1 MAISLEKGQKVE
13 LTKTNPGLKKIKVGL
28 GWDIKKPDAG
38 IDFDLDALAFLLN
51 STDKVRGEKDLV
63 FYNNLKHES
72 GAVVH
77 SGDNKT
83 GLGEGDDEMITLE
96 FDKVP
101 ADVNKI
107 SFAITIHDAEVRKQN
122 FGMVSNAFV
131 RVVDLDTNVE
141 LVRYDLGE
149 DYSTNTAVIAGDVY
163 RHQDGW
169 KFNAIGSGFQ
179 GGLAALMKN
188 YGI

>member
-1 MAISLEKGQKVE
+1 MAISLEKGQKVD

-28 GWDIKKPDAG
+28 GWDIKKFDTG
-38 IDFDLDALAFLLN
+38 TDFDLDSLAFLLN
-51 STDKVRGEKDLV
+51 STDKVRGEKDFV

-72 GAVVH
+72 GAVIH

-101 ADVNKI
+101 ADINKI
-107 SFAITIHDAEVRKQN
+107 SLVITIHDAEARKQN

-131 RVVDLDTNVE
+131 RVVDSDTNVE

-149 DYSTNTAVIAGDVY
+149 DYSTETAVIAGDVY

-179 GGLAALMKN
+179 GGLAALTKN
-188 YGI
+188 YGL